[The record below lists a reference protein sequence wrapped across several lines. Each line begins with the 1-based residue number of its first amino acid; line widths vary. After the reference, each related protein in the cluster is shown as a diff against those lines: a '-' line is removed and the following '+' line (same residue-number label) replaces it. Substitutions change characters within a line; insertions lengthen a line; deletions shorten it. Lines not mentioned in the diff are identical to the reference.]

1 MEGKFYDTNN
11 HYSHQIL
18 TYGTRALH
26 FSLNTI
32 INTGRKEIRPGDVI
46 SLGLPHQFKW
56 EDDPYNKSKQAEGIP
71 LDKLLFSTD
80 VVTPSSEAEKVE
92 EIVAAYRETT
102 NEVRNA
108 MNDSMMPVALRTLK
122 EYTDDGRDLG
132 DINNPRN
139 KVRRQKAYHVITSIM
154 HANRKMII
162 GKALSFARPGEP
174 FDICLGGS
182 NSL

>member
-1 MEGKFYDTNN
+1 M
-11 HYSHQIL
+11 
-18 TYGTRALH
+18 
-26 FSLNTI
+26 NTI

-56 EDDPYNKSKQAEGIP
+56 EDDPYNKAKQQEGIP

-92 EIVAAYRETT
+92 EIVDAYNAVPRE
-102 NEVRNA
+102 VKAA

-122 EYTDDGRDLG
+122 ENNGELVDLDPGRNG
-132 DINNPRN
+132 N
-139 KVRRQKAYHVITSIM
+139 KVSRQKSYHLITSILQ
-154 HANRKMII
+154 ANRKMII

-174 FDICLGGS
+174 
-182 NSL
+182 

>member
-1 MEGKFYDTNN
+1 M
-11 HYSHQIL
+11 
-18 TYGTRALH
+18 
-26 FSLNTI
+26 
-32 INTGRKEIRPGDVI
+32 
-46 SLGLPHQFKW
+46 
-56 EDDPYNKSKQAEGIP
+56 
-71 LDKLLFSTD
+71 DKLLFSTD

-92 EIVAAYRETT
+92 EIVDAYNTVPRE
-102 NEVRNA
+102 VKAA

-122 EYTDDGRDLG
+122 EYTDARDGSSLADVNLDG
-132 DINNPRN
+132 QPN
-139 KVRRQKAYHVITSIM
+139 KVKRQKAYHVITSIM

>member
-1 MEGKFYDTNN
+1 M
-11 HYSHQIL
+11 
-18 TYGTRALH
+18 
-26 FSLNTI
+26 NTI

-56 EDDPYNKSKQAEGIP
+56 EDDPYNKAKQQEGIP

-92 EIVAAYRETT
+92 EIVAAYDVFDGTP
-102 NEVRNA
+102 VADA
-108 MNDSMMPVALRTLK
+108 MNDSMMPVALRTLR
-122 EYTDDGRDLG
+122 ENGGNVG
-132 DINNPRN
+132 DIAAAS
-139 KVRRQKAYHVITSIM
+139 KVERQKAYHVITSIM

-174 FDICLGGS
+174 
-182 NSL
+182 